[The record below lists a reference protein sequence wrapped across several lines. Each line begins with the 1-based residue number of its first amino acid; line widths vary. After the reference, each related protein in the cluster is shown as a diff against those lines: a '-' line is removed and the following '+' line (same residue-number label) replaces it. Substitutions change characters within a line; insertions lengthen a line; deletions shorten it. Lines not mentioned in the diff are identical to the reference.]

1 MKSRTSILGA
11 LTLRQHFNRFAIATI
26 LAGGVLLPVAWPAE
40 AQIVY
45 TPTNI
50 TIGPGGTYNLDL
62 NNDGVTDF
70 TIAQKES
77 VSKCPPSPPTGVP
90 AVEATHPDGKG
101 GYSLHT
107 ATIETPASGNGAE
120 GKGNR
125 PARPQSGEQ
134 IGPSERFSQDPK
146 GFMAYRAVSCG
157 GGASSGG
164 NWFNAA
170 GYLGLSFQVDG
181 QTYYGWAYL
190 TVDENFP
197 LDNTTTLTG
206 YAYESTPG
214 MPINAGQTQ

>member
-26 LAGGVLLPVAWPAE
+26 LAGGVLLAVASPAQ

-45 TPTNI
+45 TSTNI
-50 TIGPGGTYNLDL
+50 TIGPNGSYNLDV

-77 VSKCPPSPPTGVP
+77 QPKCPPAGLPT
-90 AVEATHPDGKG
+90 AEATHTDAGSTHG
-101 GYSLHT
+101 LHLS
-107 ATIETPASGNGAE
+107 TIETPASGNGAE
-120 GKGNR
+120 GKGNL
-125 PARPQSGEQ
+125 PARLQSGEQ
-134 IGPSERFSQDPK
+134 IGPSESFSQEPN
-146 GFMAYRAVSCG
+146 GLMAYRIVACPG
-157 GGASSGG
+157 GGSSSGG
-164 NWFNAA
+164 SWFNST

-190 TVDENFP
+190 TVDVNPP
-197 LDNTTTLTG
+197 LLGNTTTLTG

-214 MPINAGQTQ
+214 MPINAGQTK